1 MDSLCS
7 GRSVGPACDRRWIL
21 MRRARSRRKCLG
33 NALVVAVVLVATA
46 VSSESTAGADG
57 RCDKERGVYDQLEA
71 QRVAHN
77 AKPHVFSL
85 PQQQAAFN
93 AYGAEAER
101 GRAMQAA
108 AAEALAA
115 CLETVRLETV
125 RLEADQLEADRLIA
139 GEPGSPPVKP
149 ATRGQIQSVNDAAKG
164 VDPNRLHSGSQ
175 ADRGGYRVPPDL
187 RPLWWALRRSNPGE
201 LGNFKLLG
209 TPRPK
214 GGVPEISRPGRVI
227 GVKKNGDSMVSGD
240 HIVPLAEVIERPDF
254 ILLSAENMIS
264 VANARCN
271 LQWMASLLNSIKGSK
286 SMAFVGGLDDAFW
299 AAQYQLEA
307 NKLSEI
313 DRLIQLLLRIQR
325 SRGIGRAGS

>member
-1 MDSLCS
+1 
-7 GRSVGPACDRRWIL
+7 

-33 NALVVAVVLVATA
+33 NALVVAVVLVVTA

-93 AYGAEAER
+93 AYGTEAER

-115 CLETVRLETV
+115 CLETVRLESV

-149 ATRGQIQSVNDAAKG
+149 ATRGQIQSVNEAAKS
-164 VDPNRLHSGSQ
+164 VDPNRLHSGSEAGQ
-175 ADRGGYRVPPDL
+175 RGHLVAPDL
-187 RPLWWALRRSNPGE
+187 RPLWRAFRSSPGE

-214 GGVPEISRPGRVI
+214 AGEPDPYRRGRTI
-227 GVKKNGDSMVSGD
+227 EAKSNGDSRVSGD
-240 HIVPLAEVIERPDF
+240 HIVPLAELIERPDF
-254 ILLSAENMIS
+254 VLLSAENMIS
-264 VANARCN
+264 VVNARCN
-271 LQWMASLLNSIKGSK
+271 LQWMPTGLNSIKQSR
-286 SMAFVGGLDDAFW
+286 SMAFVGGLDDAVW

>member
-1 MDSLCS
+1 MDSLCP
-7 GRSVGPACDRRWIL
+7 GRALGQGRDRRWIL
-21 MRRARSRRKCLG
+21 MRRAPSRRQGLG
-33 NALVVAVVLVATA
+33 HALAVAVVFVVTA

-149 ATRGQIQSVNDAAKG
+149 ATRGQIQSVNEAAKS
-164 VDPNRLHSGSQ
+164 VDPNRLHSGSEAGQ
-175 ADRGGYRVPPDL
+175 KGHRVASDL
-187 RPLWWALRRSNPGE
+187 RPVWQALRPSPGE
-201 LGNFKLLG
+201 LGNFKLQG

-227 GVKKNGDSMVSGD
+227 GVKKKGDSMVSGD
-240 HIVPLAEVIERPDF
+240 HIVPLAELIERPDF
-254 ILLSAENMIS
+254 VLLSAENMIS

-271 LQWMASLLNSIKGSK
+271 LQWMASPLNSIKGSK